1 MDIQDNTQEHLYVDS
16 IGCMVRRA
24 RKYPT
29 RDNLIVTYQC
39 HTEDGKSREVTL
51 VLLIE
56 YPGYPKE
63 EARAWFHRRGLGMPP
78 VARYGLRMATRAKR
92 PYAILVEKD
101 GKWDRVVDEYFDDEE
116 GLEND
121 LIREYGWGLKP

>member
-1 MDIQDNTQEHLYVDS
+1 MDIKDNTQEHLYVDS
-16 IGCMVRRA
+16 MGCMVRA
-24 RKYPT
+24 SRKYPT

-39 HTEDGKSREVTL
+39 HTEDGKSCEVTI

-63 EARAWFHRRGLGMPP
+63 QARAWFHRRGLGMPP

-92 PYAILVEKD
+92 PSAILVEKD
-101 GKWDRVVDEYFDDEE
+101 GQWDRVVEEYFE
-116 GLEND
+116 GD
-121 LIREYGWGLKP
+121 CF